1 MKKTRTRLWSLL
13 LTVAMLLTLLPTT
26 ALAEEGDVAQVGD
39 ATYATLQNAIEAAG
53 NGDTVTLL
61 KDASGDGVVVEV

>member
-26 ALAEEGDVAQVGD
+26 ALAGDETAYTALKEAV
-39 ATYATLQNAIEAAG
+39 EAAPA
-53 NGDTVTLL
+53 NGKQTVVTLT
-61 KDASGDGVVVEV
+61 GDIAGMTTD

>member
-26 ALAEEGDVAQVGD
+26 ALAEGETCDGGDDCKHVACKRLLLRQELRNPLLLYCEMLL
-39 ATYATLQNAIEAAG
+39 AT
-53 NGDTVTLL
+53 V
-61 KDASGDGVVVEV
+61 